1 MELFKNFKELFL
13 SVWDKG
19 ILGIDIFEILIGLG
33 IFLIFLIFRGL
44 ISKLIIKKLEVISK
58 RTTNKLDDTFVN
70 SMVGPARF
78 LPIVLGFFIASYYM
92 SFDEDSRAFV
102 DNINRTLIT
111 ILIFWIIHQIIEPI
125 SYILSGLG
133 KILTRELI
141 GWIIKSLK
149 IKSKRF
155 SEIIRTQNISVI
167 NDFNQAFIHSSENKI
182 INYEKLEFF
191 GDAVLRL
198 AASNFIE
205 KKYPQMSV
213 GERSELRAQIVSD
226 EWLTK
231 LGEKIDIEKLI
242 IKGPKALGD
251 ENSKN
256 TIIGEATEAL
266 IGAIYKCFNS
276 IQEVNIW
283 LDDIWE
289 EDSETFLKAPYKFKS
304 KTVLQEWCQS
314 KGFDLPVYKIIEV
327 SKKNGDPKRFSC
339 AIFIEGLKESFAF
352 GKSHKQAETNAARV
366 LIEKFITIGKI

>member
-1 MELFKNFKELFL
+1 M
-13 SVWDKG
+13 
-19 ILGIDIFEILIGLG
+19 
-33 IFLIFLIFRGL
+33 
-44 ISKLIIKKLEVISK
+44 SKIINIK
-58 RTTNKLDDTFVN
+58 RTN
-70 SMVGPARF
+70 
-78 LPIVLGFFIASYYM
+78 
-92 SFDEDSRAFV
+92 
-102 DNINRTLIT
+102 
-111 ILIFWIIHQIIEPI
+111 QIITF
-125 SYILSGLG
+125 L
-133 KILTRELI
+133 
-141 GWIIKSLK
+141 KSLK
-149 IKSKRF
+149 IRSERF
-155 SEIIRTQNISVI
+155 SEILRARHISVI
-167 NDFNQAFIHSSENKI
+167 QDFNQALIHSSDDQI

-213 GERSELRAQIVSD
+213 GERSELRAHIVSD

-231 LGEKIDIEKLI
+231 LGKEIGIEQLI
-242 IKGPKALGD
+242 IKGSKAIGD

-289 EDSETFLKAPYKFKS
+289 KDTEIFLKAPYKFKS

-327 SKKNGDPKRFSC
+327 STKNGDPKRFSC
-339 AIFIEGLKESFAF
+339 DIFIEGLKESSAF
-352 GKSHKQAETNAARV
+352 GKSHKQAETNAARI
-366 LIEKFITIGKI
+366 LIEKFINIGKIY

>member
-1 MELFKNFKELFL
+1 MKNTIN
-13 SVWDKG
+13 G
-19 ILGIDIFEILIGLG
+19 
-33 IFLIFLIFRGL
+33 
-44 ISKLIIKKLEVISK
+44 K
-58 RTTNKLDDTFVN
+58 R
-70 SMVGPARF
+70 
-78 LPIVLGFFIASYYM
+78 
-92 SFDEDSRAFV
+92 
-102 DNINRTLIT
+102 IN
-111 ILIFWIIHQIIEPI
+111 QIIAF
-125 SYILSGLG
+125 LN
-133 KILTRELI
+133 
-141 GWIIKSLK
+141 SLK

-155 SEIIRTQNISVI
+155 SKIINKQNSSVI
-167 NDFNQAFIHSSENKI
+167 KDFNQALTHSSNDKI

-231 LGEKIDIEKLI
+231 LGKKIDIQKLI
-242 IKGPKALGD
+242 LKGPKALGD

-276 IQEVNIW
+276 IQEVNLW

-289 EDSETFLKAPYKFKS
+289 EEAEILLKAPYKFKS
-304 KTVLQEWCQS
+304 KSVLQEWCQS
-314 KGFDLPVYKIIEV
+314 NGLDLPVYKIIEV

-339 AIFIEGLKESFAF
+339 DILIKGLKESSAF
-352 GKSHKQAETNAARV
+352 GKSHKQAEKNAAKV
-366 LIEKFITIGKI
+366 LVEKFITIGKI

>member
-1 MELFKNFKELFL
+1 MAN
-13 SVWDKG
+13 VMNG
-19 ILGIDIFEILIGLG
+19 
-33 IFLIFLIFRGL
+33 
-44 ISKLIIKKLEVISK
+44 K
-58 RTTNKLDDTFVN
+58 R
-70 SMVGPARF
+70 
-78 LPIVLGFFIASYYM
+78 
-92 SFDEDSRAFV
+92 
-102 DNINRTLIT
+102 IN
-111 ILIFWIIHQIIEPI
+111 QIITF
-125 SYILSGLG
+125 L
-133 KILTRELI
+133 
-141 GWIIKSLK
+141 KSLN

-167 NDFNQAFIHSSENKI
+167 EDFNQALIHSSNDKI

-231 LGEKIDIEKLI
+231 LGGEIGIEKLI

-256 TIIGEATEAL
+256 TIIGESTEAL
-266 IGAIYKCFNS
+266 IGALYKCFNS
-276 IQEVNIW
+276 IQEINLW

-289 EDSETFLKAPYKFKS
+289 EDSEIFIKAPYKFKS

-327 SKKNGDPKRFSC
+327 SSKNGDPKRFSC
-339 AIFIEGLKESFAF
+339 DIFIEGLKQSSAF
-352 GKSHKQAETNAARV
+352 GKSHKEAGTNAARV
-366 LIEKFITIGKI
+366 LIEKFLAIGKI

>member
-1 MELFKNFKELFL
+1 MTK
-13 SVWDKG
+13 
-19 ILGIDIFEILIGLG
+19 IIDGQ
-33 IFLIFLIFRGL
+33 R
-44 ISKLIIKKLEVISK
+44 
-58 RTTNKLDDTFVN
+58 
-70 SMVGPARF
+70 
-78 LPIVLGFFIASYYM
+78 
-92 SFDEDSRAFV
+92 
-102 DNINRTLIT
+102 IN
-111 ILIFWIIHQIIEPI
+111 Q
-125 SYILSGLG
+125 
-133 KILTRELI
+133 ILTFL
-141 GWIIKSLK
+141 KSLK
-149 IKSKRF
+149 IKSNRF
-155 SEIIRTQNISVI
+155 SEIIRKQDISVI
-167 NDFNQAFIHSSENKI
+167 QAFNQALIHSSDDKN

-205 KKYPQMSV
+205 SKYPQMSV

-231 LGEKIDIEKLI
+231 LGKTIGIEKLI

-266 IGAIYKCFNS
+266 IGALYKCFNS
-276 IQEVNIW
+276 IQEVNLW

-289 EDSETFLKAPYKFKS
+289 KDSASFLKAPYKFKS

-327 SKKNGDPKRFSC
+327 SKINGDPKRFSC
-339 AIFIEGLKESFAF
+339 DIFIEGIKESSAV

>member
-1 MELFKNFKELFL
+1 MAN
-13 SVWDKG
+13 VMNG
-19 ILGIDIFEILIGLG
+19 
-33 IFLIFLIFRGL
+33 
-44 ISKLIIKKLEVISK
+44 K
-58 RTTNKLDDTFVN
+58 R
-70 SMVGPARF
+70 
-78 LPIVLGFFIASYYM
+78 
-92 SFDEDSRAFV
+92 
-102 DNINRTLIT
+102 IN
-111 ILIFWIIHQIIEPI
+111 QIITF
-125 SYILSGLG
+125 L
-133 KILTRELI
+133 
-141 GWIIKSLK
+141 KSLN

-167 NDFNQAFIHSSENKI
+167 QEFNQALIHSSNDKI

-231 LGEKIDIEKLI
+231 LGEKIGIEKLI

-251 ENSKN
+251 ENSQN
-256 TIIGEATEAL
+256 TIIGESTEAL
-266 IGAIYKCFNS
+266 IGALYKCFNS
-276 IQEVNIW
+276 IQEINLW

-289 EDSETFLKAPYKFKS
+289 KDSEIFIKAPYKFKS

-327 SKKNGDPKRFSC
+327 SQKNGDPKRFSC
-339 AIFIEGLKESFAF
+339 DIFIDGLKESSAF
-352 GKSHKQAETNAARV
+352 GKSHKEAGTNAARV
-366 LIEKFITIGKI
+366 LIEKFLALGKI

>member
-1 MELFKNFKELFL
+1 MIAHLNQDEQNPAYDLL
-13 SVWDKG
+13 SNYCDY
-19 ILGIDIFEILIGLG
+19 LNQ
-33 IFLIFLIFRGL
+33 
-44 ISKLIIKKLEVISK
+44 
-58 RTTNKLDDTFVN
+58 TTNIMNAKRINQITTF
-70 SMVGPARF
+70 
-78 LPIVLGFFIASYYM
+78 L
-92 SFDEDSRAFV
+92 
-102 DNINRTLIT
+102 
-111 ILIFWIIHQIIEPI
+111 
-125 SYILSGLG
+125 
-133 KILTRELI
+133 
-141 GWIIKSLK
+141 KSLN

-155 SEIIRTQNISVI
+155 SEIISTPNISVI
-167 NDFNQAFIHSSENKI
+167 QDFNQALIHSSEDKI

-198 AASNFIE
+198 AASKFLE

-231 LGEKIDIEKLI
+231 LGTRIDIEKLI

-266 IGAIYKCFNS
+266 IGAVYKCFNS
-276 IQEVNIW
+276 IKEVNLW

-289 EDSETFLKAPYKFKS
+289 EDSEIFLKAPYKYKS

-339 AIFIEGLKESFAF
+339 NIFIEGLKESSAF

>member
-1 MELFKNFKELFL
+1 MTNTINET
-13 SVWDKG
+13 
-19 ILGIDIFEILIGLG
+19 
-33 IFLIFLIFRGL
+33 R
-44 ISKLIIKKLEVISK
+44 ISLII
-58 RTTNKLDDTFVN
+58 TF
-70 SMVGPARF
+70 
-78 LPIVLGFFIASYYM
+78 L
-92 SFDEDSRAFV
+92 
-102 DNINRTLIT
+102 
-111 ILIFWIIHQIIEPI
+111 
-125 SYILSGLG
+125 
-133 KILTRELI
+133 
-141 GWIIKSLK
+141 KSLK
-149 IKSKRF
+149 IRSKRF
-155 SEIIRTQNISVI
+155 SEIIRTKNISVI
-167 NDFNQAFIHSSENKI
+167 QDFHQALIHSSDDKI

-205 KKYPQMSV
+205 KRYPQMSV

-231 LGEKIDIEKLI
+231 LGKSIGIEKLI

-266 IGAIYKCFNS
+266 IGALYKCFNS
-276 IQEVNIW
+276 IEEINLW

-289 EDSETFLKAPYKFKS
+289 EDSEIFLKAPYKFKS

-314 KGFDLPVYKIIEV
+314 KGLDLPVYEIIEV
-327 SKKNGDPKRFSC
+327 SKINGDPKRFSC
-339 AIFIEGLKESFAF
+339 NIFIEGIKESSAV